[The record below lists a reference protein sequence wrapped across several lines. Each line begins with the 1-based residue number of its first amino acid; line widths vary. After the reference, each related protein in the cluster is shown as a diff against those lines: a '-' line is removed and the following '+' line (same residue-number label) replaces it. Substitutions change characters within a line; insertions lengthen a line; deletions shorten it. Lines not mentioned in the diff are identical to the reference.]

1 LGKIGIV
8 CVDPPSPDAM
18 TEQRLADL
26 FTNLRSLAP
35 VNTDGE
41 TAKPVDVPLAD
52 DARPIWAQ
60 FVNAHRR

>member
-1 LGKIGIV
+1 
-8 CVDPPSPDAM
+8 M